1 VAGSQL
7 AARRPP
13 RRRAWTAR
21 AGAGTGA
28 AWLLAL
34 PGAFLAVCLIA
45 PLASVATTAVA
56 DKGWGVFGHVL
67 TSDLFVHAALRTLL
81 LATVVTACCWL
92 LGLAYALGIAVTQG
106 ALRAVLLGALLG
118 VFWTSLV
125 VRSYGWILIYQPSGP
140 LSRLLIGLGLRDS
153 PLSLLQTATAMYPA
167 MVQVMLPLMVL
178 PLYGAVRNLDPAR
191 VRAARSLGGSS
202 TLLLRAVVVP
212 ELRAASA
219 AGATLVFISSL
230 GFYVT
235 PALLGGP
242 SNLTTGTLIAQEF
255 SELLDYGSASA
266 MGVLLLGA
274 VAALYVAG
282 DRLAGVSG
290 RWGRA

>member
-1 VAGSQL
+1 VAGPQL
-7 AARRPP
+7 ASPAGRRPW
-13 RRRAWTAR
+13 A
-21 AGAGTGA
+21 AGLGTGTGA
-28 AWLLAL
+28 GWLLAL
-34 PGAFLAVCLIA
+34 PVAFLAGCLIA
-45 PLASVATTAVA
+45 PLVSVATTAVA
-56 DKGWGVFGHVL
+56 DKGWGVFGRVL
-67 TSDLFVHAALRTLL
+67 ASDLFVHAALRTLT
-81 LATVVTACCWL
+81 LAAVVTVCCWV
-92 LGLAYALGIAVTQG
+92 LGLAYALGLAVTRG
-106 ALRAVLLGALLG
+106 AVRALLLGALLA

-140 LSRLLIGLGLRDS
+140 LSRLLVSLGLRDS

-167 MVQVMLPLMVL
+167 MVHVMLPLMVL
-178 PLYGAVRNLDPAR
+178 PLYGALRTLDPAR
-191 VRAARSLGGSS
+191 LQAARSLGAGPV
-202 TLLLRAVVVP
+202 LLVRAVVIP
-212 ELRAASA
+212 ELRAASV

-255 SELLDYGSASA
+255 SGLLDYGTASA
-266 MGVLLLGA
+266 MGVLLLVA

-290 RWGRA
+290 RWGRT

>member
-1 VAGSQL
+1 
-7 AARRPP
+7 
-13 RRRAWTAR
+13 
-21 AGAGTGA
+21 
-28 AWLLAL
+28 LAL
-34 PGAFLAVCLIA
+34 PVAFLGVCLLA

-56 DKGWGVFGHVL
+56 DAGWGVFGHVL
-67 TSDLFVHAALRTLL
+67 AGDLFVHAALRTLL
-81 LATVVTACCWL
+81 LATVVTACCWV
-92 LGLAYALGIAVTQG
+92 LGLAYALGLAVTRG
-106 ALRAVLLGALLG
+106 AVRALLLGALLA

-140 LSRLLIGLGLRDS
+140 LSRLLTGLGLRDS
-153 PLSLLQTATAMYPA
+153 PLDLLQTATAMYPA
-167 MVQVMLPLMVL
+167 MVHVMLPLMVL

-191 VRAARSLGGSS
+191 VRAARSLGAGPA
-202 TLLLRAVVVP
+202 LLLRAVVIP
-212 ELRAASA
+212 ELRPAAA

-255 SELLDYGSASA
+255 SELLDYGTASA
-266 MGVLLLGA
+266 MGVLLLAA
-274 VAALYVAG
+274 VVALYVAG

-290 RWGRA
+290 HWGRA